1 MTFDGISSA
10 QLATETNRLSSDR
23 DLEKALR
30 EGGFDESRIAEA
42 VAFLDQVPV
51 DFESNAYLDKFFAPN
66 SGAPRQTRFS
76 DGVLTVYYSA
86 LDVPTILAE
95 IKHWVLKRIAVH
107 KAQRLYYRVVRC
119 QFAGSVIDLVGRAEE
134 FPCLVADD
142 GYDECNEWARE
153 AKAMNIDAFR
163 TQSARLSNGICLPV
177 FSRAALGY
185 ATVGERYSFTID
197 TGTNSVV
204 AASVPG

>member
-1 MTFDGISSA
+1 MKFDGIPSA

-30 EGGFDESRIAEA
+30 EGAFDESRFAEA
-42 VAFLDQVPV
+42 AAFLDQAPV
-51 DFESNAYLDKFFAPN
+51 EFESNSYLDKFFAPN
-66 SGAPRQTRFS
+66 SGVAIQTRFS

-95 IKHWVLKRIAVH
+95 IKHWVLKQIAVH
-107 KAQRLYYRVVRC
+107 KAPRLYYRVVRC
-119 QFAGSVIDLVGRAEE
+119 QFAGSVIDLVGRDEE

-142 GYDECNEWARE
+142 GYDECNEWARD
-153 AKAMNIDAFR
+153 AKAMNIDAFH
-163 TQSARLSNGICLPV
+163 TQSARLPNGICLPV
-177 FSRAALGY
+177 FARAALGN

-197 TGTNSVV
+197 AGANSVI
-204 AASVPG
+204 AAPVPS